1 MEMMNNYGVLSI
13 LAVGLGLMARYFL
26 SRLWNATQPSVRLGM
41 MAGLFAVYTAGIL
54 LILWQIYLYTQETGG
69 SVQNYHHMVI
79 LTVLTA
85 NTIVLFVGI
94 FFYIVRGK
102 RMLSGADK
110 MKLMD
115 L

>member
-54 LILWQIYLYTQETGG
+54 LILWQIYRYTQELSSYGDTDSAHGK
-69 SVQNYHHMVI
+69 YHCAFCGNLLLHCPGKTDA
-79 LTVLTA
+79 LR
-85 NTIVLFVGI
+85 
-94 FFYIVRGK
+94 RG
-102 RMLSGADK
+102 
-110 MKLMD
+110 
-115 L
+115 